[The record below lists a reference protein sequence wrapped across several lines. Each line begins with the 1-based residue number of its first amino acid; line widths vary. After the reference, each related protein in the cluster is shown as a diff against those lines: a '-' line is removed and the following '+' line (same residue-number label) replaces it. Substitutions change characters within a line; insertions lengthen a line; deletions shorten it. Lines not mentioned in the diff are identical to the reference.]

1 MTDKEKIKLR
11 LPNIPADKIEE
22 LSDEQASFIV
32 IPMNQSVYLKACPGS
47 GKTEVVGLK
56 AAYEIADWKEEYSGL
71 AVLSFTKNATKEIT
85 ERISKYSGINSS
97 RHPHFVGT
105 IDSWLHRFLLHPFGH
120 KIVKYQGK
128 NSDKSFRLVDNKS
141 HYDFLIPF
149 NSKNILQRPIF
160 VNEFYFECDKEL
172 TIQSQSKYF
181 NCKELTDEQIKQLL
195 CNKKLFL
202 KAGLAT
208 YSDAE
213 FLCYYVSLKND
224 SILTNIVKRFP
235 VILIDE
241 CQDLSFNQLQI
252 FQLLLNKGANLFFI
266 GDLNQAIYEFRKVY
280 IENIECFIRENK
292 FFLKNLPRNFRSN
305 QNIVDVCQN
314 LEKNINL
321 GKTILKIEGNNNLNG
336 KYVILEEYEN
346 IEEIPKMFLD
356 IIDEY
361 NVKCNEYY
369 RVDFKKSA
377 ILGRGHSLL
386 AKIRPYQ
393 NNKTDKIELFANALN
408 CWNVPNRNGK
418 DIQNALQQLG
428 KSISILAFAGLGNHQ
443 QQYCPEGVTQLE
455 WRDFLCRIITETSKL
470 IYPFGDI
477 TWSKWIKEY
486 LKPFLK
492 TNWDKWF
499 NGISKWE
506 ETTNSVRSPSG
517 KKDNKIIDDLD
528 HVISENS
535 EKMRIT
541 TIHDIKG
548 ETLDAV
554 MLVSSKDKQSKG
566 GHYEH
571 WISSL
576 HENSE
581 FVRFAYVA
589 SSRPK
594 HLLIWA
600 IPKIKKD
607 RNKILEEL
615 NKILNLD
622 NRNIV

>member
-1 MTDKEKIKLR
+1 LSDKEKIKAR
-11 LPNIPADKIEE
+11 LPNIPSEKVEE

-32 IPMNQSVYLKACPGS
+32 LPMNQSVYLKACPGS

-56 AAYEIADWKEEYSGL
+56 SAYEIADWKEKFSGL
-71 AVLSFTKNATKEIT
+71 AVLSFTRNAAKEIAD
-85 ERISKYSGINSS
+85 RVSKYSGINSTK
-97 RHPHFVGT
+97 HPHFVGT
-105 IDSWLHRFLLHPFGH
+105 IDSWLHRFVLHPFGH
-120 KIVKYQGK
+120 KVVKYQGK
-128 NSDKSFRLVDNKS
+128 NSDNSFRLVDNNS

-149 NSKNILQRPIF
+149 NTKNILQRPIF

-181 NCKELTDEQIKQLL
+181 SCKELTREQIKQLL
-195 CNKKLFL
+195 YNKKLFL

-213 FLCYYVSLKND
+213 FLCYYVLLKND
-224 SILTNIVKRFP
+224 NILNNIVKRFP

-252 FQLLLNKGANLFFI
+252 FQLLLNKGTKLFFI

-280 IENIECFIRENK
+280 TENIEFFISENS
-292 FFLKNLPRNFRSN
+292 FLLRNLPRNFRSN

-314 LEKNINL
+314 LEKNIGF
-321 GKTILKIEGNNNLNG
+321 GKTILKIEGNKNLNEN
-336 KYVILEEYEN
+336 YIILEEYEN
-346 IEEIPKMFLD
+346 IEEIPQIFLN
-356 IIDEY
+356 IIELYNINCDEHY
-361 NVKCNEYY
+361 Q
-369 RVDFKKSA
+369 VDFKKSV

-386 AKIRPYQ
+386 AKIRPDQ
-393 NNKTDKIELFANALN
+393 NNKTDKIELFANALI
-408 CWNVPNRNGK
+408 CWNAPNRNGK

-428 KSISILAFAGLGNHQ
+428 KSISILAFAGFGNHQ

-455 WRDFLCRIITETSKL
+455 WRGFLYRIIAIASNL
-470 IYPFGDI
+470 IYPFGEV
-477 TWSKWIKEY
+477 TWSEWIKGH

-492 TNWDKWF
+492 TNWDNWF
-499 NGISKWE
+499 NGILKWE
-506 ETTNSVRSPSG
+506 DTASSVRSPSG
-517 KKDNKIIDDLD
+517 KKDNKIIEDMDR
-528 HVISENS
+528 VVSENS
-535 EKMRIT
+535 DKIRIT
-541 TIHDIKG
+541 TIHDVKG
-548 ETLDAV
+548 ETFDAV

-571 WISSL
+571 WISDL
-576 HENSE
+576 PENSE

-600 IPKIKKD
+600 IPTIKKD
-607 RNKILEEL
+607 KENILQKL
-615 NKILNLD
+615 NQILNIKD
-622 NRNIV
+622 